1 MTDHRSFDNVRT
13 ISYVPPLGPS
23 LPKWLGTFDN
33 VRTISY
39 VCSNSEIYLI
49 DWVNSSVVFGKL
61 NVIQSVYDI
70 YIQKIPKNIQNIQKR
85 SRWIWLLVKPLLNQ
99 MANAPSEAPLSKFI
113 EGGVEDFWCDLMF
126 SSPSKYSTTYT
137 HKDTHRQTHT
147 HIHRQTKYATTY
159 THSWGTIDIA

>member
-1 MTDHRSFDNVRT
+1 
-13 ISYVPPLGPS
+13 
-23 LPKWLGTFDN
+23 
-33 VRTISY
+33 
-39 VCSNSEIYLI
+39 
-49 DWVNSSVVFGKL
+49 
-61 NVIQSVYDI
+61 
-70 YIQKIPKNIQNIQKR
+70 
-85 SRWIWLLVKPLLNQ
+85 
-99 MANAPSEAPLSKFI
+99 MASAPSEAPLNKDI